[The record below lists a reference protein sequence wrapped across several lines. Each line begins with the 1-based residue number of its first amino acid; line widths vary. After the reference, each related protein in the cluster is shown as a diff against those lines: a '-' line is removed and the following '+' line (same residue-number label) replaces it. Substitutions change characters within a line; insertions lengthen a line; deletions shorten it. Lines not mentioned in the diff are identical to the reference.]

1 MNILDKINDL
11 FIKGWITEEEYEEL
25 YNKYAPSYKEKII
38 ELISS
43 MSIEELL
50 DTYKNDDTNVIKY
63 LIIAELENRIE
74 K

>member
-1 MNILDKINDL
+1 
-11 FIKGWITEEEYEEL
+11 
-25 YNKYAPSYKEKII
+25 
-38 ELISS
+38 

-50 DTYKNDDTNVIKY
+50 ETYKNDDTNVIKL